1 MALWGNADSKTASG
15 TVSIASTG
23 VVTGSSTAFT
33 TQAKVGNTIKAN
45 SVEYQIV
52 EITSDTAAKVIMG
65 TNNGNGS
72 VTTCSAQSY
81 TLSEKPVYVA
91 HGSTDSVSIMGNSS
105 KIFGVD
111 ATETVQN
118 EARAKGI
125 GHAGWVRYHTYTDAQ
140 GNVRNKSEVM
150 VAGGS
155 IIGDQADD
163 TTLPDGTITIGTNP
177 ASVASAATPYTGTF
191 TVAATALP
199 TASLSYQWQ
208 VSTNGGTSFAN
219 VTNAGVYT
227 GATTATLTLTAAAKV
242 TYNNYQYRCN
252 VSATGYTTVT
262 STAATLVYA

>member
-1 MALWGNADSKTASG
+1 MALWGNKDSKTASG

-33 TQAKVGNTIKAN
+33 TQAAIGNTIKAN

-52 EITSDTAAKVIMG
+52 SITSDTVAGVIMG

-105 KIFGVD
+105 KVFGVD
-111 ATETVQN
+111 STE
-118 EARAKGI
+118 EAQTEAKAKGI
-125 GHAGWVRYHTYTDAQ
+125 AHAGWVRYHTYTDAQ
-140 GNVRNKSEVM
+140 GNVRNKSEVL
-150 VAGGS
+150 VAANS
-155 IIGDQADD
+155 ITGDQADD
-163 TTLPDGTITIGTNP
+163 TTLPDGTITIGTQP
-177 ASVASAATPYTGTF
+177 TSIASAATPYTGTF

-208 VSTNGGTSFAN
+208 VSTNGGTSFTN

-227 GATTATLTLTAAAKV
+227 GATSATLTLTSAAKV

>member
-1 MALWGNADSKTASG
+1 MALWGNKDSKTASG

-33 TQAKVGNTIKAN
+33 TQAAIGNTIKAN

-52 EITSDTAAKVIMG
+52 SITSDTVAGVIMG

-81 TLSEKPVYVA
+81 TLSEKPTYVA
-91 HGSTDSVSIMGNSS
+91 HGSADSISIMGNSS
-105 KIFGVD
+105 KVFGVD
-111 ATETVQN
+111 STE
-118 EARAKGI
+118 EAQAEAKAKGI
-125 GHAGWVRYHTYTDAQ
+125 AHSGWVRYHTYTDAN
-140 GNVRNKSEVM
+140 GNVRNKSEVL
-150 VAGGS
+150 VAGGT
-155 IIGDQADD
+155 ITGDQADD

-191 TVAATALP
+191 TVAATASP
-199 TASLSYQWQ
+199 TASLTYQWR
-208 VSTNGGTSFAN
+208 VSTDAGATFTN

-227 GATTATLTLTAAAKV
+227 GATTATLTLTAAAKA
-242 TYNNYQYRCN
+242 TYNNYQYRCQ

>member
-52 EITSDTAAKVIMG
+52 EITSDTVAKVIMG

-91 HGSTDSVSIMGNSS
+91 HGSADSVSIMGNSS

-111 ATETVQN
+111 ATETVQT

-140 GNVRNKSEVM
+140 GNTRNKSEVM

-155 IIGDQADD
+155 ITGDQADD

-208 VSTNGGTSFAN
+208 VSTNGGTSFTN

-227 GATTATLTLTAAAKV
+227 GATTATLTLTSAAKV